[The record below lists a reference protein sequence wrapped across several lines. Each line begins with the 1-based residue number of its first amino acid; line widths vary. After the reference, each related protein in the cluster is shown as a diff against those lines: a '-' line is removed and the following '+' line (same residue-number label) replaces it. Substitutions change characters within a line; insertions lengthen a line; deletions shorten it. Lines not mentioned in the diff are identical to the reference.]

1 MVNQEKMKALD
12 SHWKEVMDL
21 AVKYG
26 FIVQAAGG
34 TAILLTHK
42 NQLKSHGEETYISRQ
57 REVFEI
63 NMEECDEGNSEISG
77 E

>member
-1 MVNQEKMKALD
+1 MVNQEKIKELD

-21 AVKYG
+21 AVKNG

-57 REVFEI
+57 REVFGI
-63 NMEECDEGNSEISG
+63 NMEK
-77 E
+77 